1 MQTSNHFGYSTK
13 VWLTS
18 AFVAPILMGLYCV
31 ITDPKSELIFI
42 VPFMMGFGLLF
53 SIPNWLLL
61 IISVWQINQSNLPNE
76 EKKMIIS
83 FIALFLTL
91 GLFIFIF
98 QGESEIMG
106 FSIPYIIILM
116 IGIWKYELIPPIQ
129 KVEKRSISKRV
140 KVLEDILDDENY

>member
-18 AFVAPILMGLYCV
+18 VFFAPFLIALFFTIME
-31 ITDPKSELIFI
+31 PQSELISMI
-42 VPFMMGFGLLF
+42 PIIIGIGFVF

-61 IISVWQINQSNLPNE
+61 ILFVWQINRSNLPNE
-76 EKKMIIS
+76 EKKTVIS

-91 GLFIFIF
+91 GLFQLIS
-98 QGESEIMG
+98 GGASEAMG
-106 FSIPYIIILM
+106 FAIPYIIVLI
-116 IGIWKYELIPPIQ
+116 IGIWRYELIPPIKEAKQ
-129 KVEKRSISKRV
+129 STISKRV